1 MENTLLLGNGLNLCL
16 DGGVAWGQL
25 LSEMAS
31 KYGIEPN
38 LDIPLPLEFE
48 RIINKYL
55 SNTII
60 GVDVASGVYTEEKQR
75 IADRIKTLTL
85 PKSAIHYCIKD
96 LPIASIIT
104 TNYDLNLERVYDES
118 FKPRPIEATKYIN
131 SETDV
136 VSKIAF
142 FACLNLQLFTK
153 KQLDAI
159 LP

>member
-60 GVDVASGVYTEEKQR
+60 GVDVASEVYTEEKQR

-85 PKSAIHYCIKD
+85 PKSSIHYCIKD

-104 TNYDLNLERVYDES
+104 TKVDITFGDC
-118 FKPRPIEATKYIN
+118 I
-131 SETDV
+131 
-136 VSKIAF
+136 
-142 FACLNLQLFTK
+142 
-153 KQLDAI
+153 
-159 LP
+159 